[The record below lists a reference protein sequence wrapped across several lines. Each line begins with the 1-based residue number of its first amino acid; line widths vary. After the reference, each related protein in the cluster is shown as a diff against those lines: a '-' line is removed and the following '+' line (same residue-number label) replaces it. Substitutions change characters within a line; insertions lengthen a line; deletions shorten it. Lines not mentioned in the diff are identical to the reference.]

1 VGRAALRVAAYR
13 FRSTFRRRWG
23 GYFAL
28 VLLIGLV
35 GGLAMGSVAA
45 ARRTQSSFPTF
56 VASTDPPDL
65 EGITSFVNPTPG
77 AAGRGY
83 NPTVLAKIAHLPHVS
98 QFSFFAGVNTIP
110 LGRGGHPESPAAF
123 PALAGQGSGL
133 GNSAASRGAATA
145 VEGRN
150 VNPARADEF
159 VATVAVA
166 QAFRWH
172 VGEVVHFG
180 AYTNAQSALR
190 AFGTTRVPPYRR
202 FTAKLVGIVIQSQE
216 VVEDQV
222 DVPSNADLM
231 LFTPPVT
238 RSLLQC
244 CTYYTGAS
252 VQVADA
258 SRNVH
263 TVAAAIQHVLP
274 AGFSPFAVEPT
285 AVIVAKAERAI
296 KPESIALGVF
306 GGIAGLAALLIA
318 AQLIG
323 RQLHLGASDLDTLRA
338 LGADPAMSM
347 TDGLLGII
355 GAVVL
360 GSIVAAG
367 IAIGLSP
374 LSPLGPVRTVYPTP
388 GVAFDWTVLGLGTA
402 TLLCGL
408 GALALLFAYR
418 ASPRSG
424 QQRAA
429 LIAERRSRVVGA
441 AVSSG
446 LPPTAV
452 TGLRF
457 ALEPGSG
464 RSSVPVRSAIL
475 GTVLALIV
483 GVATVIFGSSLNSL
497 VSHPALYGWNWSYEL
512 SANGGGVMPGAHSA
526 ELLSQDRSVAAWSG
540 VFFGTMRIDGQIV
553 AVLAERPGTAVAPP
567 LLSGQGVE
575 VRDQIVLGTITLA
588 QLHKH
593 VGDTVVVNNGSG
605 VTKKLRIVGT
615 ATLPTIGTGGNLHLE
630 MGTGAVVPDQL
641 LPPHA
646 DTGYQLSGAAPGPD
660 AILVRLK
667 DGGGTAGLHSLQ
679 RIARATSTPADYG
692 ISVLAVQ
699 RPAEIV
705 NYRSMGTT
713 PAILGAA
720 LAAGA
725 VVALGLTLVAS
736 VRRRQRDLALLKTL
750 GFTRRQLAVSVA
762 WQASVAIVIGIVVG
776 VPLGIVLG
784 RFLWNL
790 FAHEISVVPSPSVPV
805 TVVVLIALGAA
816 VLGNMVAALPARMA
830 ARTPTAHMLR
840 SE

>member
-1 VGRAALRVAAYR
+1 VAAYR

-23 GYFAL
+23 GYLAL
-28 VLLIGLV
+28 ILLIGLV
-35 GGLAMGSVAA
+35 GGLSMGAVAA

-65 EGITSFVNPTPG
+65 EGITSFVNQMPG
-77 AAGRGY
+77 AAGQGY
-83 NPTVLAKIAHLPHVS
+83 DPSVLAKIAHLPHVR
-98 QFSFFAGVNTIP
+98 QFSFFAGVNVIP
-110 LGRGGHPESPAAF
+110 LGSGGRPESPAAF
-123 PALAGQGSGL
+123 PALAGSGSGL
-133 GNSAASRGAATA
+133 GTSAASRGVAS
-145 VEGRN
+145 VVQGRM
-150 VNPARADEF
+150 VNAARADEF
-159 VATVAVA
+159 AVTAPVAH
-166 QAFRWH
+166 AFRWH

-190 AFGTTRVPPYRR
+190 GYGTISVAPYRR
-202 FTAKLVGIVIQSQE
+202 FTAKLVGIVIESE
-216 VVEDQV
+216 AVVEDQV
-222 DVPSNADLM
+222 DVPNNANLL
-231 LFTPPVT
+231 LFTPPLT
-238 RSLLQC
+238 RSLLAC

-252 VQVADA
+252 VTVADA
-258 SRNVH
+258 SRNDH
-263 TVAAAIQHVLP
+263 TVAAAIQRILP
-274 AGFSPFAVEPT
+274 AGFSPFAVGPT
-285 AVIVAKAERAI
+285 TALEAKAERAI

-323 RQLHLGASDLDTLRA
+323 RQLRLGAPELDTLRA
-338 LGADPAMSM
+338 LGADPVMNM

-367 IAIGLSP
+367 VAIGLSP
-374 LSPLGPVRTVYPTP
+374 LSPLGPVRPVYPTP

-402 TLLCGL
+402 ILLCGL
-408 GALALLFAYR
+408 GVLALWLAHR
-418 ASPRSG
+418 TSPRPG
-424 QQRAA
+424 YQRTP
-429 LIAERRSRVVGA
+429 LIAERRSNVVGA
-441 AVSSG
+441 AMSTG
-446 LPPTAV
+446 LPPAAV

-512 SANGGGVMPGAHSA
+512 TANGGGVMPGAHSA
-526 ELLSQDRSVAAWSG
+526 ALLSHDRYVAEWSG
-540 VFFGTMRIDGQIV
+540 VFFSVLRIDGRV
-553 AVLAERPGTAVAPP
+553 VPVLAERPGTSVTPP
-567 LLSGQGVE
+567 LLSGHGVDAN
-575 VRDQIVLGTITLA
+575 DQIVLGTITLA

-593 VGDTVVVNNGSG
+593 VGDTVTVSNG
-605 VTKKLRIVGT
+605 TAAPRHLRIVGT
-615 ATLPTIGTGGNLHLE
+615 ATLPTIGTSGNQHLE
-630 MGTGAVVPDQL
+630 MGTGAVVPVRV
-641 LPPHA
+641 LPAHY

-660 AILVRLK
+660 SILVRLK
-667 DGGGTAGLHSLQ
+667 DGDGPAGLRSLQ
-679 RIARATSTPADYG
+679 QIAKVTSTPADNG
-692 ISVLAVQ
+692 ISVLPVQ

-705 NYRSMGTT
+705 NYRAMGTT

-750 GFTRRQLAVSVA
+750 GFTRRQLAVTVA
-762 WQASVAIVIGIVVG
+762 WQASVAIAIGIVVG

-784 RFLWNL
+784 RTLWNL

-805 TVVVLIALGAA
+805 IAVVLIALGAA
-816 VLGNMVAALPARMA
+816 VLGNIVAALPARMA
-830 ARTPTAHMLR
+830 ARTPTAFMLR